1 MALVSCLTMTSCSS
15 GDPEF
20 PDFDYQTVY
29 FASNVMMRTVELG
42 KDMEVDLTMDNEH
55 KVRITATMGG
65 SYGNKRDITV
75 NIAVDPTRP
84 SPTALR

>member
-1 MALVSCLTMTSCSS
+1 MKKIFYSIMALVSCLTMTSCSS

-42 KDMEVDLTMDNEH
+42 KDMEVDLTMRLVWQQARHHCEY
-55 KVRITATMGG
+55 RC
-65 SYGNKRDITV
+65 
-75 NIAVDPTRP
+75 
-84 SPTALR
+84 